1 MQKDTYSDIQ
11 LSVIKL
17 IESKKEYLK
26 KNNIKLTIIKNE
38 KDGYVVELDNDTCMA
53 EIVVEEPT
61 YAPYRYVSFEVVS
74 LIDGKVKIIYSWY
87 DDETSQ
93 WNDIE
98 KELNKGI
105 QFLNNFKAME

>member
-1 MQKDTYSDIQ
+1 MQNDMYNSIR
-11 LSVIKL
+11 LSVIQL
-17 IESKKEYLK
+17 IDSKKENLK
-26 KNNIKLTIIKNE
+26 ENNIKLTIIKNE
-38 KDGYVVELDNDTCMA
+38 KDGYVVELDNEACMA

-61 YAPYRYVSFEVVS
+61 YATYRYVSFEVVS